1 MLAKVL
7 ISSPKWTLAAANS
20 SNFDLS
26 HKNAPNRPQGMS
38 VHNSWVT
45 SCSLLLL
52 LFWFWLRRLNSH
64 DIPRVTQFTEF
75 IRSHH
80 RRRHRHRHR
89 RHSRPIN
96 GERGVPAEAEAVQ
109 VGQGG
114 AGRGVAVRLTEWK
127 LPKMWNQ
134 QQRMQNNK
142 RRATQHGDSAA
153 NLNMKKHFLFPVPPK
168 YVKKFGQSERCRA
181 AAAAAA
187 DRTECCRYRCRCR
200 VDSITS
206 AKASGEPHSY
216 PHPSPPSYSRTAN
229 PQHVPS

>member
-1 MLAKVL
+1 MSH
-7 ISSPKWTLAAANS
+7 ITLP
-20 SNFDLS
+20 FCCCCCI
-26 HKNAPNRPQGMS
+26 G
-38 VHNSWVT
+38 
-45 SCSLLLL
+45 
-52 LFWFWLRRLNSH
+52 FWLRRLNSH

-75 IRSHH
+75 ICSHH
-80 RRRHRHRHR
+80 RRRHRHHHR

-109 VGQGG
+109 VDQGG

-153 NLNMKKHFLFPVPPK
+153 NLNMKNISYFLCHPNMWKNSVSQK
-168 YVKKFGQSERCRA
+168 DA

-206 AKASGEPHSY
+206 AKASGEPHCY
-216 PHPSPPSYSRTAN
+216 PYTPLRPALPLPTHNMFPASWPALRPPPPHRNESLSLVHTSCHMQRSAAYT
-229 PQHVPS
+229 